1 MAKASKDYSRGKVY
15 MIRSKDENC
24 VSYVGS
30 TTKQYL
36 SQRMDNHRNSYKQ
49 WKKGKHK
56 FISVFQVFEKYG
68 IENCYIELLE
78 SCPCKISE
86 ELLKKEREH
95 IEKIECVNLVK
106 RVIITKEE
114 RVEYDKEYNQK
125 NKEQI
130 AEKSKEYREANKEEI
145 SERMKIYREAN
156 KEEISERMKIYR
168 EANKE
173 EISEKKKEY
182 AQINK
187 EQIAER
193 MKIWRD
199 EHKEKLVEKKKE
211 WYEENREQIS
221 ERKKETY
228 ECPCG
233 SICRKGNRIRH
244 EKSKKHQEYLTTIGT
259 LCSTA
264 VTQSS

>member
-156 KEEISERMKIYR
+156 KEEISE
-168 EANKE
+168 
-173 EISEKKKEY
+173 KKKEY